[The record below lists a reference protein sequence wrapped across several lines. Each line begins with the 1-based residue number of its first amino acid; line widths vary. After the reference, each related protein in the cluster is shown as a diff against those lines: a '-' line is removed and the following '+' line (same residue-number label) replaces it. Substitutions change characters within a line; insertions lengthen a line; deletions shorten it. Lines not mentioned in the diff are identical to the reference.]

1 VACGA
6 GLCGQQL
13 TIVDPTTNHRLDDDQ
28 VGEIWI
34 AGPSVARGYWNRP
47 HDTAHVFEA
56 RIAGDDAQ
64 SADDHD
70 DVQSAAGTN
79 WLRSGDLG
87 FISDGELYITGR
99 LKEVIII
106 RGRNHY
112 PQDIERTMSATNDAL
127 TPNAGAAFAVEADEQ
142 ERLVVVHEI
151 ERNSR
156 HENFSK
162 VLRDIRTAVVRE
174 HEVEVQAIVLI
185 RPVSLPRTTSGKVQR
200 SLCRAKY
207 LRGELKVVAEWSLT
221 DKVTGM
227 SSGATRDLSNG
238 HAGNGNGQYGG
249 NGQYA
254 APLLENG
261 HAAPIAATPSPA
273 QLPEGI
279 TAAAQ
284 GRLTAAEI
292 DRLAERIEARMLT
305 WLVDQTGV
313 SPDDV
318 DRQRPLA
325 DYGLDSLA
333 AVELSHELE
342 HWLHIRIPA
351 IAAWNYPTPQLL
363 ARWLAEQA
371 AGDEEPA
378 AEATPATSNGEVT
391 DFERLL
397 EEIEGLDDGDVKAA
411 LEKRGGKP

>member
-1 VACGA
+1 
-6 GLCGQQL
+6 
-13 TIVDPTTNHRLDDDQ
+13 
-28 VGEIWI
+28 
-34 AGPSVARGYWNRP
+34 
-47 HDTAHVFEA
+47 
-56 RIAGDDAQ
+56 
-64 SADDHD
+64 
-70 DVQSAAGTN
+70 
-79 WLRSGDLG
+79 
-87 FISDGELYITGR
+87 
-99 LKEVIII
+99 
-106 RGRNHY
+106 
-112 PQDIERTMSATNDAL
+112 
-127 TPNAGAAFAVEADEQ
+127 PNAGAAFAVEADEQ

-156 HENFSK
+156 HEDFSK